1 MVLEVI
7 APVVFVTDVV
17 LEPVTF
23 FTVELL
29 ILFPDVVLL
38 TPLHPA
44 VDLVPYG
51 VVFDET
57 VKSDIPFISFV
68 LIFKVIFYL

>member
-1 MVLEVI
+1 MLEVI

-29 ILFPDVVLL
+29 TLLPDVVLL
-38 TPLHPA
+38 TPHIRQLTWFHTALFLMKLLNLTFLLSP
-44 VDLVPYG
+44 L
-51 VVFDET
+51 F
-57 VKSDIPFISFV
+57 SF
-68 LIFKVIFYL
+68 LK

>member
-1 MVLEVI
+1 MLEVI

-29 ILFPDVVLL
+29 TLLPDVVLL
-38 TPLHPA
+38 TPPHPA

-51 VVFDET
+51 VVF
-57 VKSDIPFISFV
+57 
-68 LIFKVIFYL
+68 